1 MLLTHL
7 YQYFGVLLG
16 CSQQGKTG
24 FDAYK
29 GEGSQ
34 YEVHKFMALDEFQV
48 GYFIT
53 QVGLS
58 AASFGVT
65 TEDVTAVGMSLNQV
79 FNYKC
84 APPTPVVPSQGPQL
98 QAICIADTSPLAAN
112 DTCSAYKAVVEPKNA
127 TESGSSSSSSS
138 SGTGSPSASATAGG
152 ASPRPSGAASQMQ
165 AGSVAAIAGAL
176 FALAM

>member
-34 YEVHKFMALDEFQV
+34 YEVHKFMALDAYQV

-65 TEDVTAVGMSLNQV
+65 TEDVTAVGMSLNKV

-84 APPTPVVPSQGPQL
+84 ALPTPVVPSQGPQL
-98 QAICIADTSPLAAN
+98 QAICIADTCPLAAN
-112 DTCSAYKAVVEPKNA
+112 DTCSAYKAVVAPKNA

-138 SGTGSPSASATAGG
+138 ATGSPTASATAGG
-152 ASPRPSGAASQMQ
+152 ASTRPSGAASQMQ